1 MYLDTSIIVKLL
13 VEEPDTDFFQTALQG
28 QLLSSSE
35 LAVTE
40 IWSALLAKERKNAI
54 GARDRAAAWRVF
66 NERVQMKQI
75 ILHPLNSVVLKKA
88 NQVME
93 RCHPGVPLRT
103 LDAIHTAACDLTQDF
118 PLCTNDHRMRDAA
131 VMLGIPV
138 FPETES
144 ARI

>member
-75 ILHPLNSVVLKKA
+75 ILHPLNNVVLKKA
-88 NQVME
+88 NQVLE
-93 RCHPGVPLRT
+93 RCHPGVALRT
-103 LDAIHTAACDLTQDF
+103 LDAIHTAACDLSQDF

-144 ARI
+144 SRV